1 MLLSGGSK
9 MQNNYF
15 LGFVLVVISGLVWSL
30 GAPLV
35 RLLEDAEHYRL
46 HFLIYR
52 GIIIFLMV
60 IIYVLLREGRNFLN
74 ALKRIDHWV
83 VFGGLVLSLTMF
95 FWIYALTTTSVAVSL
110 LMLASSPIYAAFLGY
125 LILGEQLSRTTLVN
139 IVIVVV
145 GVTVMVWDSEKS
157 STIIGATYGFF
168 AALGFAIYTIT
179 IRHNP
184 EIPKLLT
191 PALAGLFSM
200 MLALIL
206 LLATG
211 TSFEMPPI
219 NIQIS
224 LIHGLVI
231 SVGLILFGLGARY
244 LPSGELVLLT
254 LLEVVAGIFWAWL
267 PIIGINEI
275 PETNTIIGGLFIL
288 TAIVIQGISTRKR
301 HIIPMP

>member
-1 MLLSGGSK
+1 

-15 LGFVLVVISGLVWSL
+15 LGFVLVVISGFVWSL

-35 RLLEDAEHYRL
+35 RFLEDAEHYRL
-46 HFLIYR
+46 PFLFYR
-52 GIIIFLMV
+52 GITLFLVV
-60 IIYVLLREGRNFLN
+60 IAYALLREGRNFLN
-74 ALKRIDHWV
+74 SLKRIDIWS

-95 FWIYALTTTSVAVSL
+95 GWIYALTTTTVAVSL
-110 LMLASSPIYAAFLGY
+110 LMLALAPILTAFLGY
-125 LILGEQLSRTTLVN
+125 LILGENLSRVTLVN
-139 IVIVVV
+139 MVIVVG
-145 GVTVMVWDSEKS
+145 GVFVMVWDAEKS
-157 STIIGATYGFF
+157 STLIGATYGFF
-168 AALGFAIYTIT
+168 VALGFAVYTIT

-191 PALAGLFSM
+191 PALAGLFSVI
-200 MLALIL
+200 LVSIL
-206 LLATG
+206 LIATG

-219 NIQIS
+219 NIGIS
-224 LIHGLVI
+224 FIHSVVI
-231 SVGLILFGLGARY
+231 AVGLILFGLGAKY
-244 LPSGELVLLT
+244 LPSAELVLLT

-288 TAIVIQGISTRKR
+288 TAIVLQGINARKQ

>member
-1 MLLSGGSK
+1 

-35 RLLEDAEHYRL
+35 RFLEDAEHYRL
-46 HFLIYR
+46 PFLFYR
-52 GIIIFLMV
+52 GITLFLVV
-60 IIYVLLREGRNFLN
+60 IAYVLLREGRNFLN
-74 ALKRIDHWV
+74 SLKQIDIWS

-95 FWIYALTTTSVAVSL
+95 GWIYALTTTTVAVSL
-110 LMLASSPIYAAFLGY
+110 LMLALAPILTAFLGY
-125 LILGEQLSRTTLVN
+125 LILGEKLSRVTLVN
-139 IVIVVV
+139 MVIVVV
-145 GVTVMVWDSEKS
+145 GVFVMVWDAEKS
-157 STIIGATYGFF
+157 STLIGATYGFF
-168 AALGFAIYTIT
+168 VALGFAVYTIT

-191 PALAGLFSM
+191 PALAGLFSVI
-200 MLALIL
+200 LVSIL
-206 LLATG
+206 LVATG

-219 NIQIS
+219 NIGIS
-224 LIHGLVI
+224 FIHSVVI
-231 SVGLILFGLGARY
+231 AVGLILFGLGAKY
-244 LPSGELVLLT
+244 LPSAELVLLT

-288 TAIVIQGISTRKR
+288 TAIVLQGINARKQ

>member
-1 MLLSGGSK
+1 

-35 RLLEDAEHYRL
+35 RFLEDAEHYRL
-46 HFLIYR
+46 PFLFYR
-52 GIIIFLMV
+52 GITLFLVV
-60 IIYVLLREGRNFLN
+60 IAYVLLREGRNFLN
-74 ALKRIDHWV
+74 SLKQIDIWS

-95 FWIYALTTTSVAVSL
+95 GWIYALTTTSVAVSL
-110 LMLASSPIYAAFLGY
+110 LMLALAPILTAFLGY
-125 LILGEQLSRTTLVN
+125 LILGEKLSRVTLVN
-139 IVIVVV
+139 MVIVVV
-145 GVTVMVWDSEKS
+145 GVFVMVWGSEKS
-157 STIIGATYGFF
+157 STLIGATYGFF
-168 AALGFAIYTIT
+168 VALGFAVYTIT

-191 PALAGLFSM
+191 PALAGLFSVI
-200 MLALIL
+200 LVSIL
-206 LLATG
+206 LVATG

-219 NIQIS
+219 NIGIS
-224 LIHGLVI
+224 FIHSVVI
-231 SVGLILFGLGARY
+231 AVGLILFGLGAKY
-244 LPSGELVLLT
+244 LPSAELVLLT

-275 PETNTIIGGLFIL
+275 PETNTFIGGFFIL
-288 TAIVIQGISTRKR
+288 TAIVLQGINARKQ

>member
-1 MLLSGGSK
+1 

-52 GIIIFLMV
+52 GIIIFLVV

-95 FWIYALTTTSVAVSL
+95 CWIYALTTTSVAVSL

-139 IVIVVV
+139 ILIVVV

-168 AALGFAIYTIT
+168 VALGFSIYTIT

-200 MLALIL
+200 ILALIL

-288 TAIVIQGISTRKR
+288 TAIIIQGISTRKR